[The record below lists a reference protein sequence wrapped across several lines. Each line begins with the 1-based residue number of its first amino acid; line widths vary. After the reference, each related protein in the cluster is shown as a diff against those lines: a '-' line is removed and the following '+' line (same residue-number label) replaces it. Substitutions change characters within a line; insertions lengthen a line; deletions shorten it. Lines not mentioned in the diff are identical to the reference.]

1 MAKLSEPVRKLLEE
15 PNFGSLATVMPNGGP
30 QVTTVWVDTD
40 GEHVIVNTAL
50 GRQKPT
56 NLERDPRVAISVVD
70 RNNPYR
76 QASIRGRVVELT
88 EQGADA
94 HIDRMAK
101 KYLGK
106 DQYPGRAPGERRVLV
121 KIEPTRVATN
131 GLEE

>member
-15 PNFGSLATVMPNGGP
+15 PNFGALATLMPDGAP
-30 QVTTVWVDTD
+30 QVSIVWVDTD
-40 GEHVIVNTAL
+40 GEHVIVNTAQ
-50 GRQKPT
+50 GRQKPR

-76 QASIRGRVVELT
+76 QAAIRGRVVEVT
-88 EQGADA
+88 EQNAEA

-106 DQYPGRAPGERRVLV
+106 DTYPFRGPGERRVLV
-121 KIEPTRVATN
+121 KIEPTHVATN
-131 GLEE
+131 GFE

>member
-15 PNFGSLATVMPNGGP
+15 PNFGALATLMPDGAP
-30 QVTTVWVDTD
+30 QVSIVWVDTD
-40 GEHVIVNTAL
+40 GEHVIVNTAQ
-50 GRQKPT
+50 GRQKPR

-76 QASIRGRVVELT
+76 QAAIRGRVVEVT
-88 EQGADA
+88 EQNAEA

-106 DQYPGRAPGERRVLV
+106 DTYPFRGPGERRVLV

-131 GLEE
+131 GFE

>member
-15 PNFGSLATVMPNGGP
+15 PNFGTLATVMPDGGP
-30 QVTTVWVDTD
+30 QVSTVWVDTD
-40 GEHVIVNTAL
+40 GEHVLINTAQ
-50 GRQKPT
+50 GRQKPR

-76 QASIRGRVVELT
+76 QAAIRGRVVEVT
-88 EQGADA
+88 EQNADA

-106 DQYPGRAPGERRVLV
+106 DTYPFRGPGERRVVV
-121 KIEPTRVATN
+121 KIEPDRVTTT
-131 GLEE
+131 GFE

>member
-15 PNFGSLATVMPNGGP
+15 PNFGSLATVMPDGAP
-30 QVTTVWVDTD
+30 QVSVVWVDTD
-40 GEHVIVNTAL
+40 GEHVLVNTAQ
-50 GRQKPT
+50 GRQKPR

-76 QASIRGRVVELT
+76 QAAIRGRVVEVT
-88 EQGADA
+88 EQNADA

-106 DQYPGRAPGERRVLV
+106 DSYPFRGPGERRVLV
-121 KIEPTRVATN
+121 KIEPTSVATN
-131 GLEE
+131 GFE